1 VRDLTLEV
9 GDRGVNVYIVKAG
22 LVDTDSTRMIPDSQK
37 FFDGHT
43 QQNMVGDRVLTAKD
57 VANAVL
63 FLASPLSDLIQGEI
77 LTVDG
82 GSAIHI

>member
-1 VRDLTLEV
+1 MRDLTLEV

-43 QQNMVGDRVLTAKD
+43 QQSMVGDRVLTAKD

-63 FLASPLSDLIQGEI
+63 FLASPLSDLIQGET
-77 LTVDG
+77 LTVAG